1 MRKFRTPYRYISKK
15 GGSFYDIVC
24 EEVLEAIKT
33 LTASLFGTGLSD
45 ATVPETMAS
54 QAARASRRAL
64 NVALIGFAVLAGL
77 LALETAIAERMLENA
92 AGRESAARIAVEQ
105 ILYADEK
112 LTMSANMAVATGE
125 ETWIDRY
132 ERALPEIDRPIALA
146 TSLAS
151 PLVAARFDAETRAS
165 NDALVSFERRAFE
178 YVRKGQPELGK
189 KILDGSDYDR
199 HKTILAKGGS
209 RFAEALVLELQVEIQ
224 EIKTWVTVV
233 RTVSAALGILVIG
246 FFVRRWLARAE
257 CAQAANENMLQR
269 LAWSDPLTGLA
280 NRAAFEKE
288 LAKRTQDPSINK
300 TMYGLRT
307 VDNMEPSTP
316 THALISFDL
325 NGFKRV
331 NDRHGHAAGDTVLR
345 EAGRRLQ
352 ASLPTAFVSRIGGD
366 EFAVLDRLDGT
377 LLTGL
382 TSKVRVALSE
392 MNEPIKVGV
401 SDLSVSACAGIAAI
415 FSQVEP
421 QEVRRGADLALY
433 RAKEVGSGANGSAKV
448 QLFTEEMDAEHRE
461 ELLADDRVCEAL
473 RNDEFKAFFQPIVDL
488 ESSEPVCVEAL
499 ARWHQD
505 AGQTFP
511 PAYFLPRLERLGRTS
526 DLTWLIM
533 ADALRTA
540 VTWERPLPVSVNV
553 PPAQLSIEFA
563 DRTLRLLKSI
573 GLPTDRLYIEI
584 LETDFI
590 EDGTLATECLIKLR
604 AAGVRVALD
613 DFGVGSSSLGQLAR
627 VTVDRVKID
636 RSFVAGI
643 GAPCSDEA
651 EAVKSTGKAV
661 TRAAIELAAAFGLE
675 AIAEGIETEED
686 SAALRAMGCK
696 LGQGYLYARPMDSA
710 DIFAYLRRE
719 YVKSRGGSAKL
730 KVITT
735 G

>member
-1 MRKFRTPYRYISKK
+1 M
-15 GGSFYDIVC
+15 
-24 EEVLEAIKT
+24 EAIKT
-33 LTASLFGTGLSD
+33 LIASQFDTELSN
-45 ATVPETMAS
+45 AHVPETMAS

-64 NVALIGFAVLAGL
+64 NVALIGFAALAGL
-77 LALETAIAERMLENA
+77 LALETAVAERMLENA
-92 AGRESAARIAVEQ
+92 TGRESAARIAVEQ

-112 LTMSANMAVATGE
+112 LTMSANMAVATGDE
-125 ETWIDRY
+125 AWIDRY

-189 KILDGSDYDR
+189 NILDGPDYDR
-199 HKTILAKGGS
+199 HKTILAKGSG
-209 RFAEALVLELQVEIQ
+209 RFADALVIELQTEIKF
-224 EIKTWVTVV
+224 IKTWLRVV
-233 RTVSAALGILVIG
+233 RLSSLAFGLIIIG
-246 FFVRRWLARAE
+246 YLIRRWLARSE
-257 CAQAANENMLQR
+257 SAQVASENMLQR

-280 NRAAFEKE
+280 NRAAFERE
-288 LAKRTQDPSINK
+288 LAKRTQDTSTKEKN
-300 TMYGLRT
+300 YGFPT
-307 VDNMEPSTP
+307 VDNTSPSDP

-352 ASLPTAFVSRIGGD
+352 ASFPTAFVSRIGGD

-382 TSKVRVALSE
+382 TSRVRVALGD
-392 MNEPIKVGV
+392 MNEPFKVGV
-401 SDLSVSACAGIAAI
+401 SDLSVSACAGISSI
-415 FSQVEP
+415 FPQVET

-433 RAKEVGSGANGSAKV
+433 RAKAVRGGTNESAKV
-448 QLFTEEMDAEHRE
+448 QLFTEEMDSEHRE

-473 RNDEFKAFFQPIVDL
+473 RNNEFQAFFQPIVDL
-488 ESSEPVCVEAL
+488 ASSEPVCVEAL

-511 PAYFLPRLERLGRTS
+511 PAFFLPRLERMGRTS

-533 ADALRTA
+533 ADALRAA

-573 GLPTDRLYIEI
+573 GLPTNRLYIEI

-590 EDGTLATECLIKLR
+590 EDGTLATECLMKLR
-604 AAGVRVALD
+604 GAGVRVALD

-643 GAPCSDEA
+643 GAPCSDNVEA
-651 EAVKSTGKAV
+651 TKSTGKAV

-686 SAALRAMGCK
+686 AAALRAMGCR
-696 LGQGYLYARPMDSA
+696 LGQGYLYARPMNSA
-710 DIFAYLRRE
+710 HIFTYLRR
-719 YVKSRGGSAKL
+719 KSFRSRGGLAEL
-730 KVITT
+730 KVISKR
-735 G
+735 